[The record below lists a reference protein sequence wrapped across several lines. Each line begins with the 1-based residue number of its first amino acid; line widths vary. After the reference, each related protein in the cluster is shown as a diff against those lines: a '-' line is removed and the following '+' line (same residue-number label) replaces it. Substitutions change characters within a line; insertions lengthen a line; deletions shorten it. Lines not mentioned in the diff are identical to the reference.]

1 MATTLLRWIRRYG
14 PAEIFAIAG
23 VYVGYFLSEEFAH
36 ITWISAYAGAMGENV
51 GFYGVILV
59 QRLRA
64 KENLWHVL
72 AEFGPAEILDSLVL
86 RPLSLFVGVEAM
98 GPMLGLLVGKLAGDV
113 LFYIPVI
120 MTHELMRKF
129 KHPSHD
135 TQHPRG

>member
-1 MATTLLRWIRRYG
+1 MAAALLRWIKRYG

-23 VYVGYFLSEEFAH
+23 VYAGYFLSQEYSH

-51 GFYGVILV
+51 GFYSVILY
-59 QRLRA
+59 QRLKA
-64 KENLWHVL
+64 KEKLWQVL

-86 RPLSLFVGVEAM
+86 RPLSLFVGVETM
-98 GPMLGLLVGKLAGDV
+98 GPMVGLLVGKLAGDV

-129 KHPSHD
+129 K
-135 TQHPRG
+135 